1 MKEKLLATAGILIA
15 IMLTAGCIGT
25 SSGPPPQGKLT
36 VIDHEITGVASGN
49 VAVELTVKNTGTVMV
64 ELAQVTV
71 SFYDAQK
78 NLIDSTS
85 DSVMSLGPGETW
97 DFEIKCPGARCSQV
111 KSYDIETVAGTS
123 SGGP

>member
-1 MKEKLLATAGILIA
+1 MKRKLFAIAGILIA
-15 IMLTAGCIGT
+15 IMLTAGCTGT

-36 VIDHEITGVASGN
+36 IIDHEMSGVESGN
-49 VAVELTVKNTGTVMV
+49 VTVEVTVKNTGTVMV

-78 NLIDSTS
+78 GLIDSTS
-85 DSVMSLGPGETW
+85 DSVMSLGTGETW
-97 DFEIKCPGARCSQV
+97 EFEIKCLGTRCRQV
-111 KSYDIETVAGTS
+111 KSYEIETVAGTS